1 MSYMVEINQEDT
13 NKPKMVAELEGLVSR
28 TSHGLNKISNLLH
41 ESAEEA
47 FIVQQQSVTKL
58 MLLLQ

>member
-13 NKPKMVAELEGLVSR
+13 NKPKMVAELEGLASR
-28 TSHGLNKISNLLH
+28 TSHGQNKISNLLH

-47 FIVQQQSVTKL
+47 FIVQ
-58 MLLLQ
+58 